1 MFVQVQCNGK
11 ITGSYY
17 VAAAD
22 TDGENGT
29 TAVAD
34 KTALNSEDVVN
45 AMNAAIDT
53 YNSDATTKVTYQWK
67 VGTILPEL
75 ELVSE

>member
-1 MFVQVQCNGK
+1 M
-11 ITGSYY
+11 
-17 VAAAD
+17 AAAD

-34 KTALNSEDVVN
+34 KIALNSEDVVN
-45 AMNAAIDT
+45 ARNAAIDT
-53 YNSDATTKVTYQWK
+53 YNSDATTKITYQWK

>member
-1 MFVQVQCNGK
+1 M
-11 ITGSYY
+11 
-17 VAAAD
+17 AAAD

-53 YNSDATTKVTYQWK
+53 YNSEATTKVTY
-67 VGTILPEL
+67 
-75 ELVSE
+75 

>member
-1 MFVQVQCNGK
+1 M
-11 ITGSYY
+11 
-17 VAAAD
+17 AAED

-45 AMNAAIDT
+45 TMNAAIDD
-53 YNSDATTKVTYQWK
+53 YNDDETVKVTYKWK

>member
-1 MFVQVQCNGK
+1 M
-11 ITGSYY
+11 
-17 VAAAD
+17 AAAD

-34 KTALNSEDVVN
+34 KTSLNSEDVVN

>member
-1 MFVQVQCNGK
+1 MWQRQIQTEK
-11 ITGSYY
+11 M
-17 VAAAD
+17 
-22 TDGENGT
+22 EP
-29 TAVAD
+29 D

>member
-1 MFVQVQCNGK
+1 
-11 ITGSYY
+11 
-17 VAAAD
+17 VAATD

-45 AMNAAIDT
+45 ARNVAIDT
-53 YNSDATTKVTYQWK
+53 YNSDATTKITYKWK
-67 VGTILPEL
+67 VGTILP
-75 ELVSE
+75 